1 MRNNF
6 EIIAKSYHKTLKD
19 AFLKFNPEMNLNNL
33 KMLIQI
39 SPTLRD
45 DISKTKKEVDGDVKN
60 VTDKKRY
67 HKEYQRILQKNL
79 KSKSTKL
86 LDPKLY
92 KSDEIGQKSQ
102 TTKND
107 VMGNNNKRKSSVI
120 LPNIG
125 RGSSF
130 VNNRDEM
137 VKFEIM
143 KKLMKKDTK
152 RFMTIMDEQFEQI
165 YRLHNISQQINSY
178 IGNENISKKIDNH
191 LKDFEMHNYLNSLKS
206 YNEAKNPVFK
216 PKDYFASQK
225 NKLDD
230 LYSDLYINKL
240 EKRVLDNERKIR
252 QNLLINKAGY
262 FNKMHNDM
270 KNSLKEFD
278 NNISSNGIKLE
289 DNQDNNADTI

>member
-1 MRNNF
+1 
-6 EIIAKSYHKTLKD
+6 
-19 AFLKFNPEMNLNNL
+19 
-33 KMLIQI
+33 
-39 SPTLRD
+39 
-45 DISKTKKEVDGDVKN
+45 
-60 VTDKKRY
+60 
-67 HKEYQRILQKNL
+67 
-79 KSKSTKL
+79 
-86 LDPKLY
+86 
-92 KSDEIGQKSQ
+92 
-102 TTKND
+102 
-107 VMGNNNKRKSSVI
+107 
-120 LPNIG
+120 
-125 RGSSF
+125 
-130 VNNRDEM
+130 M

-206 YNEAKNPVFK
+206 YNKAKNPVFK

-262 FNKMHNDM
+262 FNKIHNDM
-270 KNSLKEFD
+270 RNSLKEFD